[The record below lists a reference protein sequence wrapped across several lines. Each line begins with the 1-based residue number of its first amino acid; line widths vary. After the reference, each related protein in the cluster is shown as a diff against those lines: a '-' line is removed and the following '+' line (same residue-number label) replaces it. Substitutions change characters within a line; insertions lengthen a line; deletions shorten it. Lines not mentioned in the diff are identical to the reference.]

1 MANGRD
7 EQPSRARAVHRI
19 TRPTSTDVAR
29 ATGLSRA
36 TVSYVLNDTPHQA
49 IPETTRRRVLEAAA
63 ALGYTPSAAARAL
76 RSGRS
81 DVVLAL
87 LPDWPI
93 GPSVGA
99 LIEHLS
105 AHLARAGLTFVVH
118 PYARGGR
125 AMSEVWKAI
134 TPTAVVTF
142 AELDEREA
150 TTMRAAGVE
159 LTVALFGG
167 SGAGSHVL
175 QVPEERVGRL
185 QAEHLAAA
193 GHRRLGYAFPDD
205 ERVRTFSG
213 PRLRGARQACAELAI
228 DEPVT
233 HTVPLTAESAAVAV
247 AAWRE
252 LDPPVTAVCA
262 YNDEVALAV
271 LAGMRQ
277 LGLTAPDDLAV
288 IGVDDIPAAG
298 LAAPP
303 LTTVRPDNAK
313 LAQYIADTITR
324 RSTDQ
329 EPSRPDSTIH
339 SVVVRGS
346 A

>member
-1 MANGRD
+1 
-7 EQPSRARAVHRI
+7 
-19 TRPTSTDVAR
+19 
-29 ATGLSRA
+29 
-36 TVSYVLNDTPHQA
+36 VSYVLNDTPHQA

-63 ALGYTPSAAARAL
+63 ELGYTPSAAARAL

-93 GPSVGA
+93 GPTVGA
-99 LIEHLS
+99 LIEQLS
-105 AHLARAGLTFVVH
+105 AQLARKGLTFVVH

-134 TPTAVVTF
+134 TPAAVVTF
-142 AELDEREA
+142 AELDQREA
-150 TTMRAAGVE
+150 ATMRAAGVG

-167 SGAGSHVL
+167 TGVGSHVL
-175 QVPEERVGRL
+175 EVPEERAGRL

-205 ERVRTFSG
+205 ERVLTFSG
-213 PRLRGARQACAELAI
+213 PRLDGARQACAELGM
-228 DEPVT
+228 DEPMT
-233 HTVPLTAESAAVAV
+233 HTVALSAESAAVAIN
-247 AAWRE
+247 AWRQV
-252 LDPPVTAVCA
+252 DPPVTAVCA

-271 LAGMRQ
+271 LAGLRE

-288 IGVDDIPAAG
+288 IGVDDIPAAS

-303 LTTVRPDNAK
+303 LTTVKPDMAK
-313 LAQYIADTITR
+313 VAQYIADTITQ
-324 RSTDQ
+324 RSDDL
-329 EPSRPDSTIH
+329 EPPLRPNSTVH
-339 SVVVRGS
+339 TVMVRGS